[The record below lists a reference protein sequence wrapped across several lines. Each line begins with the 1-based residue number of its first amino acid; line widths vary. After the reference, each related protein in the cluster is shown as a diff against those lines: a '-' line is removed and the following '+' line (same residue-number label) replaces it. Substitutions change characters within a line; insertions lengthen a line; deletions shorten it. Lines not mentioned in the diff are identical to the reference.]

1 MLKRRMYSVEYKSE
15 YGGEWPLT
23 EKELSVLDTDRES
36 LVDLIDCSELVVRLY
51 SAKVINVRQRE
62 MISSEQANHRR
73 NEALLDILRR
83 HSINDYKKV
92 VRCLNESNQSHVA
105 ETLDKGGG
113 KFSTSSPCLNV
124 CVCVCMHVCEH
135 LRRYACIFE

>member
-1 MLKRRMYSVEYKSE
+1 MYSVEYKSE

-23 EKELSVLDTDRES
+23 EKELSVLDTNRES

-92 VRCLNESNQSHVA
+92 VRCLNESTQSHVA